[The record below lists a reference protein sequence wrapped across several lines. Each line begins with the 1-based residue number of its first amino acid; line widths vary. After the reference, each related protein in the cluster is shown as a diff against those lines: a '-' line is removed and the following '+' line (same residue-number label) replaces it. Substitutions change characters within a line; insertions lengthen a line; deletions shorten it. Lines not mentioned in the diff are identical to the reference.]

1 MTTDI
6 LGVALM
12 YGLTVLLALPLGRLI
27 ANVYANKPN
36 RNGGPAFDFMAPLE
50 RLLFRLGGIDPKQ
63 PMNWKEHLLA
73 LLTVNLVWFLYG
85 FFMLLFQGSLPLNPD
100 GNPSMTPDLAFN
112 TVISFIVNCNL
123 QHYSGESGLTY
134 LTQTTVVMFFQFASA
149 ATGMAALAVLF
160 NALRVP
166 TAGET
171 TNTAEGSLRSLGN
184 FYDYFVKSITRILLP
199 LSLVLAIV
207 LAFSGTPASY
217 AGKDSVITM
226 QGDTVGVSRGPAA
239 GMIAIKQLGTNGG
252 GWFGVNSAHPLEN
265 PNYLT
270 NVLEDI
276 SIILIP
282 MALVFALGF
291 YLNRKK
297 LANSIFL
304 VMTVGFFSILIP
316 SVLAEMKGN
325 PAIQRMGIAQTLGSM
340 EGKEIRLGSAASA
353 YWGITSTATSN
364 GSVNAMH
371 DSMTPLSGAM
381 QMLDMMINAFYG
393 GVGVG
398 LLNYFV
404 FLIIA
409 VFIAGLMVGRT
420 PEFLGRKIEAREMK
434 IASLIAILHPFLILV
449 GTALSSYIF
458 VNQPNADWTV
468 KPANWLNNWNASPPG
483 FHGFSEM
490 LYEYTSSSANNG
502 SGFEGLGDNNFFWN
516 FTTGLVLILGR
527 YLPIVGPIAIA
538 GALAG
543 KKYVPESAGTLPT
556 DTGTFGLMTLAV
568 IVIIAAL
575 SFFPALALGPLA
587 EFFSQK

>member
-1 MTTDI
+1 MTNEI
-6 LGVALM
+6 LGVVLM
-12 YGLTVLLALPLGRLI
+12 YGLTVLLAFPLGKLI
-27 ANVYANKPN
+27 ANIYANKPN
-36 RNGGPAFDFMAPLE
+36 LFDFMAPVE
-50 RLLFRLGGIDPKQ
+50 RLLYRLGGIDPNRQ
-63 PMNWKEHLLA
+63 MNWKEHLVA
-73 LLTVNLVWFLYG
+73 LLTINLVWFLYG
-85 FFMLLFQGSLPLNPD
+85 FLMLLFQGDLPLNPD

-134 LTQTTVVMFFQFASA
+134 LTQTAVVMFFQFVSA
-149 ATGMAALAVLF
+149 AAGMASLAILFKAL
-160 NALRVP
+160 
-166 TAGET
+166 
-171 TNTAEGSLRSLGN
+171 NTRMGTELGN
-184 FYDYFVKSITRILLP
+184 FYEFFVKSITRILLP
-199 LSLVLAIV
+199 LSLIV
-207 LAFSGTPASY
+207 ALILVFNGTPASY
-217 AGKDSVITM
+217 TGKDSIITM

-252 GWFGVNSAHPLEN
+252 GYFGINSAHPFEN
-265 PNYLT
+265 PNYVT
-270 NVLEDI
+270 NIVEDI

-291 YLNRKK
+291 YLNHGPSHGRK

-304 VMTVGFFSILIP
+304 VMTVGFFCLLVPSII
-316 SVLAEMKGN
+316 AELNGN
-325 PAIQRMGIAQTLGSM
+325 PAIGKLGIGQTLGSM
-340 EGKEIRLGSAASA
+340 EGKEIRFGSAASA

-371 DSMTPLSGAM
+371 DSMTPMSGAM

-398 LLNYFV
+398 LLNYFI
-404 FLIIA
+404 FLIVA

-420 PEFLGRKIEAREMK
+420 PEFMGRKIEAREIK
-434 IASLIAILHPFLILV
+434 IASLIAILHPLLILA
-449 GTALSSYIF
+449 GTALASYVF
-458 VNQPNADWTV
+458 VNTPQADWAV
-468 KPANWLNNWNASPPG
+468 KPASWLNNWNASPAR

-490 LYEYTSSSANNG
+490 LYEYTSASANNG

-543 KKYVPESAGTLPT
+543 KKYVPESAGTLAT
-556 DTGTFGLMTLAV
+556 DTGTFGLVTFAV

-587 EFFSQK
+587 EYFSLK

>member
-1 MTTDI
+1 MANEI
-6 LGVALM
+6 LGIALM
-12 YGLTVLLALPLGRLI
+12 YGLTILLALPLGKLI

-36 RNGGPAFDFMAPLE
+36 RNGGPGFDFMAPLE
-50 RLLFRLGGIDPKQ
+50 RLLYRLGGIDDKRQ
-63 PMNWKEHLLA
+63 MNWKEHLTA
-73 LLTVNLVWFLYG
+73 LLTINAVWFVYG
-85 FFMLLFQGSLPLNPD
+85 FVMLLFQGSLPLNPD
-100 GNPSMTPDLAFN
+100 GNASMTPDLAFN
-112 TVISFIVNCNL
+112 TVISFIVNCDL

-134 LTQTTVVMFFQFASA
+134 LTQTAVVMFFQFVSA
-149 ATGMAALAVLF
+149 ATGMATLAVLF
-160 NALRVP
+160 NALALP
-166 TAGET
+166 ASADHQKGEKT
-171 TNTAEGSLRSLGN
+171 ERMLGN
-184 FYDYFVKSITRILLP
+184 FYEYFVKSITRILLP
-199 LSLVLAIV
+199 LSLIVAIILV
-207 LAFSGTPASY
+207 FNGTPASY

-252 GWFGVNSAHPLEN
+252 GYFGINSAHPFEN

-270 NVLEDI
+270 NIVEDI

-282 MALVFALGF
+282 IALVFALGF

-304 VMTVGFFSILIP
+304 VMTAGFFCMLIP
-316 SVLAEMKGN
+316 SLLAEIKGN
-325 PAIQRMGIAQTLGSM
+325 PAISNMGISQIAGSM
-340 EGKEIRLGSAASA
+340 EGKEIRFGSAASA

-371 DSMTPLSGAM
+371 DSMTPLSGVM

-398 LLNYFV
+398 LLNYFI
-404 FLIIA
+404 FLIVA

-434 IASLIAILHPFLILV
+434 IASLIAILHPFLILT
-449 GTALSSYIF
+449 GTALASYIF
-458 VNQPNADWTV
+458 ATSPDAAGVASDWTV
-468 KPANWLNNWNASPPG
+468 KPGNWLNNAD

-490 LYEYTSSSANNG
+490 LYEYTSASANNG

-527 YLPIVGPIAIA
+527 YLPIVGPLAIA
-538 GALAG
+538 GALAN

-556 DTGTFGLMTLAV
+556 DTGTFGLVTFAV
-568 IVIIAAL
+568 IVILAAL

-587 EFFSQK
+587 EFFSLH